1 MNDIKQKTIEKR
13 EKYKKIETQSE
24 RALSVVKSN
33 DLIQNTRYKLGLQE
47 QKIILYCISKIKPTD
62 TGFSK
67 YEFDLKHLCDIC
79 GIDYNGKNYQNFKN
93 NIKKLS
99 DNSFWLSLNGDEI
112 LCRWV
117 VKAKITRNET
127 KVEITLD
134 ETLMPYLLQLKNNF
148 TQYELQ
154 NVLLMKSK
162 YSVRLYEIL
171 KSQAYKNKVRIP
183 LVSLKQLLNTAE
195 YKVYQNFKVRVIQP
209 AINEIN
215 TLTDLNIEVIPIKE
229 NKTIIAL
236 DFIIEEKTLVE
247 KYEIHNNR
255 LKEFAERENK

>member
-1 MNDIKQKTIEKR
+1 
-13 EKYKKIETQSE
+13 
-24 RALSVVKSN
+24 
-33 DLIQNTRYKLGLQE
+33 
-47 QKIILYCISKIKPTD
+47 
-62 TGFSK
+62 
-67 YEFDLKHLCDIC
+67 
-79 GIDYNGKNYQNFKN
+79 
-93 NIKKLS
+93 
-99 DNSFWLSLNGDEI
+99 
-112 LCRWV
+112 
-117 VKAKITRNET
+117 
-127 KVEITLD
+127 
-134 ETLMPYLLQLKNNF
+134 MPYLLQLKNNF

-171 KSQAYKNKVRIP
+171 KSQSYKNKVRIP
-183 LVSLKQLLNTAE
+183 LVALKQLLNTAE

-215 TLTDLNIEVIPIKE
+215 ALTDLNIEVIPIKE